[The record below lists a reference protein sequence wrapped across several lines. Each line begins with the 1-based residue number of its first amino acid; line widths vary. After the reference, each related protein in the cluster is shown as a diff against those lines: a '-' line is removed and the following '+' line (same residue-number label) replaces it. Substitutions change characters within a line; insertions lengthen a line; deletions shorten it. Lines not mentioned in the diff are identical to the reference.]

1 MHVITPST
9 ELTDLEGS
17 ESWILLKVAEVPEA
31 EVGIW
36 IQDGSSQSF
45 ENFQQ
50 FLKSIC
56 CVNNCAELNI
66 RLIQDFIRGIYLRG
80 HEAKSHAGGQGQ

>member
-1 MHVITPST
+1 VR
-9 ELTDLEGS
+9 S
-17 ESWILLKVAEVPEA
+17 ESWILLKVAEVPET
-31 EVGIW
+31 EVGKW
-36 IQDGSSQSF
+36 IQDGSSESF

-66 RLIQDFIRGIYLRG
+66 RLIQDFI
-80 HEAKSHAGGQGQ
+80 GGYISRI